1 MSGPDTSRLCFI
13 DTNVWLYAFMQTQDP
28 AKSSAARD
36 LIKKADILYS
46 EDLSHGLVIEGRLKV
61 INPFA
66 P

>member
-1 MSGPDTSRLCFI
+1 
-13 DTNVWLYAFMQTQDP
+13 MQTQDP

-61 INPFA
+61 INPFV